1 MTTPGDTSM
10 ATLAEVEALVR
21 GALGQG
27 AAMSGPQTG
36 AGTPT
41 AASPRRPR
49 RGAGAT
55 RARQHGVSIRDVA
68 RLAGVSPGTASRVLS
83 GSSYPVS
90 DRARAPRRRG
100 GAAPS
105 TTSRTPPPAPSS
117 PGRSEIVG
125 AIVHDITDPFF
136 SVVVRG
142 LQDAAVADGLVV
154 LVGNDD
160 RDAGKL
166 EGYLTMLLSQKP
178 TGVVLI
184 GGQLRDPAATLPV
197 ALAVQRLREQGVPVV
212 AVGRYEL
219 DIPHVAVDDVAA
231 AECAVSH
238 LAELGHRRIA
248 FLGGPLNSTTV
259 QDRYTG
265 YSAALMRVGEPL
277 DERLVV
283 QTPLTLEGGAQAVAR
298 LRRRRRALHGHL
310 RRHRRGRLRR
320 HVGAA
325 RAGLRIPRDVSVVGF
340 DDVVMSAHSDPPLT
354 TIHVPARELGLA
366 AWRLLKA
373 GDERRRARAAAGA
386 VRARRARL
394 DRGRRAERRQRA
406 PSGRRRHAGRV
417 AASRA
422 RVRDRRYD
430 RPNGE

>member
-1 MTTPGDTSM
+1 MSAADERPTTGADEHP
-10 ATLAEVEALVR
+10 ER
-21 GALGQG
+21 GGRRSGGRRRQG
-27 AAMSGPQTG
+27 A
-36 AGTPT
+36 
-41 AASPRRPR
+41 
-49 RGAGAT
+49 
-55 RARQHGVSIRDVA
+55 SIRDVA

-90 DRARAPRRRG
+90 DRARRRVEE
-100 GAAPS
+100 AARALNYVTNS
-105 TTSRTPPPAPSS
+105 AARALVT
-117 PGRSEIVG
+117 GRSELVG

-160 RDAGKL
+160 RDAVKL

-184 GGQLRDPAATLPV
+184 GGQLREPAATLPV
-197 ALAVQRLREQGVPVV
+197 ALAVERLREQGVPVV

-231 AECAVSH
+231 ADAAVSH
-238 LAELGHRRIA
+238 LVELGHRHIA

-265 YSAALMRVGEPL
+265 YCNALMRVGEPL

-283 QTPLTLEGGAQAVAR
+283 PTPLAVEGGSQAVAGLLAAGTPFSALFAATDEVAFGAISA
-298 LRRRRRALHGHL
+298 LREQGLH
-310 RRHRRGRLRR
+310 
-320 HVGAA
+320 
-325 RAGLRIPRDVSVVGF
+325 IPADVSVVGF

-354 TIHVPARELGLA
+354 TIRVPARDLGLA
-366 AWRLLKA
+366 AWRLLRA
-373 GDERRRARAAAGA
+373 GETPSRRPCEQVPFELVRRASTGPPADRGPDARVAAGA
-386 VRARRARL
+386 AIA
-394 DRGRRAERRQRA
+394 
-406 PSGRRRHAGRV
+406 
-417 AASRA
+417 
-422 RVRDRRYD
+422 D
-430 RPNGE
+430 RPPA